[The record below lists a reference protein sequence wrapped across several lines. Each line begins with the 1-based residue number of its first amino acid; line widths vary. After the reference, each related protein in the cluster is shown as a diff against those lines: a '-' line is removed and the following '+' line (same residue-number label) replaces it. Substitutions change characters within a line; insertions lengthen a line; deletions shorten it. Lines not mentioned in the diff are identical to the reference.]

1 MTRKMK
7 LEDRAPERLY
17 YTQSDFE
24 VLWQAGAFRQVWLEA
39 TDASFAI
46 RASTQTDAIAELV
59 SVKRGRPRRFL
70 NPAAGLAALRRMGV
84 MRVEVRME
92 GWDLEMAALSMRM
105 RPDVTARRLRD
116 KRAREAAYH
125 PNRAPEP
132 EVVDRKDQL
141 YKLMDTKMEEVVRRN
156 SVTNEMDKLKPWMK
170 DGRGR

>member
-17 YTQSDFE
+17 YTRSDFG
-24 VLWQAGAFRQVWLEA
+24 VLWQAGAFRQVWLES

-59 SVKRGRPRRFL
+59 SVKGGRPRRFL

-116 KRAREAAYH
+116 KRAREAAYY

-132 EVVDRKDQL
+132 EVADRKDQL
-141 YKLMDTKMEEVVRRN
+141 YKLFDTKMEEAIRRN
-156 SVTNEMDKLKPWMK
+156 NVANEADKLKPWIK
-170 DGRGR
+170 DGRRR